1 MIMVRIL
8 QNERAESGEVKLSA
22 EICDECIFFINSLC
36 GSLALAGDGIW
47 IGVHIAERLGKM
59 IFHNKGARQQ
69 QKTSLSYT
77 LFKHYLNVLHYEL
90 HRIYQ

>member
-36 GSLALAGDGIW
+36 GSLALAGDGI
-47 IGVHIAERLGKM
+47 
-59 IFHNKGARQQ
+59 
-69 QKTSLSYT
+69 
-77 LFKHYLNVLHYEL
+77 
-90 HRIYQ
+90 